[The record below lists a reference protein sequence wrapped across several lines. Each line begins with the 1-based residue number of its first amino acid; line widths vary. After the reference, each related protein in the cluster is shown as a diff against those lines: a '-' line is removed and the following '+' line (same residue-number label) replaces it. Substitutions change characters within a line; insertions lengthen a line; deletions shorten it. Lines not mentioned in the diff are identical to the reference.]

1 MSTIL
6 GLFTAPTV
14 KDFLIQQQQL
24 QSPSSMVAQPPGTS
38 FNDYVQQLISQQ
50 PANVKDGLFYNP
62 GRDALEASK
71 KAASVLQPGFSAA
84 TTPSEGGDGGA
95 QVGGS
100 GQSGSTGIGI
110 GALTDA
116 NQAAAMQA
124 AMSMGKTGMQ
134 YGGLLGGLVGAGY
147 GYGST
152 LGGLNADAL
161 ASFNASPDPLGA
173 MIEAQGW
180 SPGSAVSGTYGGMS
194 EEGYTDPS
202 GGMDS
207 TSATSESE
215 QDGADSAGYGW

>member
-14 KDFLIQQQQL
+14 KDFLSQQQL

-84 TTPSEGGDGGA
+84 APSEGGGDGGA
-95 QVGGS
+95 QVGGL

-116 NQAAAMQA
+116 NQAAAMNA
-124 AMSMGKTGMQ
+124 AMSMGNTGMQ

-161 ASFNASPDPLGA
+161 ASFNASVDPLGA
-173 MIEAQGW
+173 MIAAQGW
-180 SPGSAVSGTYGGMS
+180 SPS
-194 EEGYTDPS
+194 EEAVNAVAAYGDTTDAEGGVGMGS
-202 GGMDS
+202 GDIGMGMDS
-207 TSATSESE
+207 S
-215 QDGADSAGYGW
+215 DPGADGNW